1 MQTFFLIWLI
11 INLVGSFMMM
21 IDKYNAIHKKK
32 RISEKTL
39 ILTSCFGGALLMWIT
54 MYLIHHK
61 TKHLH
66 FVILFPLFTVLHLL
80 IFYLLLR

>member
-1 MQTFFLIWLI
+1 METIFLLWLV
-11 INLVGSFMMM
+11 INGIGSLMMT

-32 RISEKTL
+32 RISERTL
-39 ILTSCFGGALLMWIT
+39 ILTSFFGGALLMWIT
-54 MYLIHHK
+54 MYLAHHK

-66 FVILFPLFTVLHLL
+66 FVIFFPLFTAMHLI

>member
-11 INLVGSFMMM
+11 INLVGSFMMV

>member
-1 MQTFFLIWLI
+1 MGIILIIWLI
-11 INLVGSFMMM
+11 INVFGSLMMM

-39 ILTSCFGGALLMWIT
+39 ILTSCFGGAMLMWIT

-66 FVILFPLFTVLHLL
+66 FVILFPLCTVIHLM

>member
-1 MQTFFLIWLI
+1 METIFLMWLV
-11 INLVGSFMMM
+11 INGIGSLMMI

-32 RISEKTL
+32 RIRERTL

-54 MYLIHHK
+54 MYLAHHK

-66 FVILFPLFTVLHLL
+66 FVICFPLFTAMHLI

>member
-1 MQTFFLIWLI
+1 METFFLVWLI
-11 INLVGSFMMM
+11 INLIGSFMMN